1 MSSLLSPGLRLG
13 RYEILSQLGAGGM
26 GEVYLAKDLELGRKV
41 ALKILPPEVAGD
53 PNRMSR
59 FALEAKAASSL
70 NHQNILTIHEV
81 GQFGSTHFIA
91 TEFIDG
97 ETLGQRLKRG
107 CLSVSETLDVAIQI
121 ASALAAAHGTRI
133 VHRDIKPENVM
144 IRSDGFVKVLDFGL
158 AKQTVDR
165 SSVVDG
171 DASTQIQFKTA
182 EGIVVGTVSYM
193 SPEQARGLDVD
204 ERTDI
209 FSLGIVIYEMIAGRL
224 PFTGATAGEILA
236 SILNEMKPPPLA
248 RYSNDLPPELER
260 IVSKT
265 LQKNSERR
273 YQTVKDLLIDL
284 TSLKR
289 EMEFSKRLS
298 QSTPPTAARTET
310 AEQRLEALTITLPT
324 ARFKSWPGFALGL
337 ALILVAI
344 SATAFVY
351 FWRVRATPS
360 ASRPTITS
368 LAVLPLENFS
378 GDAAEEYFADGMTE
392 ALINDLAQIR
402 ALKVI
407 SRTSVMRYKGAS
419 KSLPEIARELN
430 VDGVIEGSVQRSAG
444 RVRVTAQLIY
454 AATDT
459 HLWSHSYEREGADI
473 LRLQSDVAGA
483 IAEEIRVQVTPDERA
498 RLTSARSIDPKA
510 HEAYLLGRYHL
521 TKLNES
527 DLRQAVESF
536 QRAIEI
542 APDYAAAYAGLSDA
556 WRERGIWGAISFK
569 DAEPPTRNAAV
580 KSVEMDQGS
589 AEAHIALSFVKSTY
603 DWDWSVAEVEV
614 KRALEINPGSLDGHY
629 CYAIL
634 LMALGRHPEAI
645 KEIQSAQQ
653 LDPLSSVIE
662 SVFGRILYRARRYE
676 EAVPHLKRA
685 IELDPGSLGSYARLG
700 DVYVQLGR
708 YDEALTAYQKAGN
721 VPSLGYTARI
731 GQLYARMGKRKEALE
746 TVSGSNGKTIQAA
759 GVYATLGDKDEAFRV
774 LNDAITKRESLL
786 VFFKE
791 DPTFDNLHSD
801 PRWQTLLSRMKFP
814 LE

>member
-41 ALKILPPEVAGD
+41 ALKILPAEVGGD

-59 FALEAKAASSL
+59 FAREAKAASSL
-70 NHQNILTIHEV
+70 NHQNILIIHEV
-81 GQFGSTHFIA
+81 GQSGSTHFIA

-97 ETLGQRLKRG
+97 DTLRQRLKRG
-107 CLSVSETLDVAIQI
+107 GLSANESLDVAIQI

-165 SSVVDG
+165 SSVVDA
-171 DASTQIQFKTA
+171 DASTQIQFNTA

-209 FSLGIVIYEMIAGRL
+209 FSLGVVIYEMIAGRL
-224 PFTGATAGEILA
+224 PFNGATIGEILA
-236 SILNEMKPPPLA
+236 SILSENEPSPLA
-248 RYSNDLPPELER
+248 RYSNDVPPELER

-265 LQKNSERR
+265 LQKNSDRR

-289 EMEFSKRLS
+289 EMEFARRLS

-310 AEQRLEALTITLPT
+310 AEQRPEPRTIRIPT
-324 ARFKSWPGFALGL
+324 HSFKSWLGL
-337 ALILVAI
+337 ALILLAI
-344 SATAFVY
+344 TAAAFIY
-351 FWRVRATPS
+351 FWRVRTTPS

-378 GDAAEEYFADGMTE
+378 GGAAEEYFADGMTE
-392 ALINDLAQIR
+392 ALISDLAQIR

-430 VDGVIEGSVQRSAG
+430 VDGVIEGSVQRSGG

-473 LRLQSDVAGA
+473 LKLQSEVAGA
-483 IAEEIRVQVTPDERA
+483 IAEEIRVQVTPDERV
-498 RLTSARSIDPKA
+498 RLTSARSIDPRA

-521 TKLNES
+521 SKLNDS

-536 QRAIEI
+536 QRAIDI

-556 WRERGIWGAISFK
+556 WRERGVWGAISFK
-569 DAEPPTRNAAV
+569 DAELPTRHAAV
-580 KSVEMDQGS
+580 KSVEMDQES
-589 AEAHIALSFVKSTY
+589 AEAHIALSFVKLTY
-603 DWDWSVAEVEV
+603 DWDWTGAEDEV
-614 KRALEINPGSLDGHY
+614 RKALEINPGSLDGHH

-634 LMALGRHPEAI
+634 MMALGRHSEAVREVQI
-645 KEIQSAQQ
+645 AQQ

-662 SVFGRILYRARRYE
+662 SGFGRILYRARRYE
-676 EAVPHLKRA
+676 EALPHLKRA
-685 IELDPGSLGSYARLG
+685 IELDPGSFGSYARLG
-700 DVYVQLGR
+700 DVYVQLGE
-708 YDEALTAYQKAGN
+708 YEEALTAYQKAGD
-721 VPSLGYTARI
+721 VRSLGYAARI
-731 GQLYARMGKRKEALE
+731 GQLYACMGKRKEALE
-746 TVSGSNGKTIQAA
+746 TVSGSNGNTIQAA
-759 GVYATLGDKDEAFRV
+759 AVYATLGDKDEAFRV
-774 LNDAITKRESLL
+774 LNEAITKRESLL
-786 VFFKE
+786 IFFKE
-791 DPTFDNLHSD
+791 DPTFDNLRSD
-801 PRWQTLLSRMKFP
+801 PRWRTLLSRMRFP

>member
-41 ALKILPPEVAGD
+41 ALKILPAEVAGD

-81 GQFGSTHFIA
+81 GQSGSTHFIA

-97 ETLGQRLKRG
+97 ETLRQRLKRG
-107 CLSVSETLDVAIQI
+107 CLSANETLDVAIQI
-121 ASALAAAHGTRI
+121 ASALAAAHGTGI

-144 IRSDGFVKVLDFGL
+144 IKSDGFVKVLDFGL

-236 SILNEMKPPPLA
+236 SILSEMEPLPLA

-284 TSLKR
+284 TSLRR

-310 AEQRLEALTITLPT
+310 AEQRPEARRITIPT
-324 ARFKSWPGFALGL
+324 HSFKSWLGL

-344 SATAFVY
+344 TAAAFVY

-360 ASRPTITS
+360 AIRPTITS

-378 GDAAEEYFADGMTE
+378 GDAAQEYFADGMTE

-454 AATDT
+454 ATTDT
-459 HLWSHSYEREGADI
+459 HLWSHSYEREGADV
-473 LRLQSDVAGA
+473 LKLQSDV
-483 IAEEIRVQVTPDERA
+483 RA
-498 RLTSARSIDPKA
+498 R
-510 HEAYLLGRYHL
+510 
-521 TKLNES
+521 
-527 DLRQAVESF
+527 
-536 QRAIEI
+536 
-542 APDYAAAYAGLSDA
+542 
-556 WRERGIWGAISFK
+556 
-569 DAEPPTRNAAV
+569 
-580 KSVEMDQGS
+580 
-589 AEAHIALSFVKSTY
+589 
-603 DWDWSVAEVEV
+603 
-614 KRALEINPGSLDGHY
+614 SL
-629 CYAIL
+629 
-634 LMALGRHPEAI
+634 
-645 KEIQSAQQ
+645 K
-653 LDPLSSVIE
+653 
-662 SVFGRILYRARRYE
+662 RYE
-676 EAVPHLKRA
+676 F
-685 IELDPGSLGSYARLG
+685 
-700 DVYVQLGR
+700 
-708 YDEALTAYQKAGN
+708 N
-721 VPSLGYTARI
+721 
-731 GQLYARMGKRKEALE
+731 
-746 TVSGSNGKTIQAA
+746 
-759 GVYATLGDKDEAFRV
+759 
-774 LNDAITKRESLL
+774 
-786 VFFKE
+786 
-791 DPTFDNLHSD
+791 
-801 PRWQTLLSRMKFP
+801 
-814 LE
+814 